1 MKKVLSGGSDKF
13 LSNAI
18 GGQVRRE
25 MEMEMTI
32 DFDNTQVILPCKN
45 CFCGLMETRARL
57 VCV

>member
-1 MKKVLSGGSDKF
+1 MLSGGSDQF
-13 LSNAI
+13 LSNVI